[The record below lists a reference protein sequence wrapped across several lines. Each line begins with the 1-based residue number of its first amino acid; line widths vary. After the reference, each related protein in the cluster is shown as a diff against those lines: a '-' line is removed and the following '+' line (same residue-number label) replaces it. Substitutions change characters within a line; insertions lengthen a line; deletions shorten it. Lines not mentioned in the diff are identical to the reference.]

1 MIRTFKNKNG
11 FHDTTVRL
19 EYDTVKRTMTGI
31 RKDGTVFNSRHIT
44 IEDAEELVRDEQWIE
59 VTPKV
64 RKFKHSRGFADN
76 TDYIEYDA
84 TTGAIFVV
92 CDDGERIDRTDCVS
106 LLFCEQ
112 ACQRGSWYEVFDEE
126 KPIEKIPEKQ
136 YLYSVVGFPFDMV
149 DQWTKKKKIED
160 ILHPIYAKF
169 TTNSEEYK
177 LAAEALSEKLGYNNK
192 AHYGHPKTIF
202 ATLDKDCKILNGN
215 QFQSDLGYYTYL
227 VVMKVEL
234 PYADMDSEEEIKW
247 MKITEECDDNGWSIY
262 SDCPRP
268 DFVKGVGGFTF

>member
-1 MIRTFKNKNG
+1 MIRTFKHKNG
-11 FHDTTVRL
+11 FGDRTDRL

-64 RKFKHSRGFADN
+64 RKFKHVRGFGDG
-76 TDYIEYDA
+76 TSYIEYDGK
-84 TTGAIFVV
+84 TGKIFVV
-92 CDDGERIDRTDCVS
+92 DTCGEREEQTIDIS
-106 LLFCEQ
+106 LDFCEQ
-112 ACQRGSWYEVFDEE
+112 SCREGAWYEVFDE
-126 KPIEKIPEKQ
+126 IPEKQ

-149 DQWTKKKKIED
+149 DRWTKKKKIED
-160 ILHPIYAKF
+160 ILQPIYAKF
-169 TTNSEEYK
+169 TTNSEEYE

-247 MKITEECDDNGWSIY
+247 MEITKECGDHGWSIY
-262 SDCPRP
+262 SACPRP
-268 DFVKGVGGFTF
+268 DFVKGVCGFTF